1 MGGAVQK
8 TGFVDPVKEWNE
20 LIDNAVKEWKGQD
33 DVAVALYL
41 YSAKK
46 PE

>member
-1 MGGAVQK
+1 MGGAVRE
-8 TGFVDPVKEWNE
+8 TGFVDSVKEWNE
-20 LIDNAVKEWKGQD
+20 LIDSAVKGWEGQD